1 MAMIHLF
8 GSMAFVKNN
17 ISPNT
22 AKLNPRVF
30 NKKGNAN
37 SAPNVMTRFFQ
48 FISWNEKRGFSF
60 SLVFFKLEK
69 TRFNKEQIAS
79 KKAARKGTKPD
90 PGSPRLPREALIEEV
105 SMIPATSNK
114 KMLLIWSFRSFIIN
128 DTRFKN

>member
-1 MAMIHLF
+1 MATTHLL
-8 GSMAFVKNN
+8 GSVAFAKKSIN
-17 ISPNT
+17 PNT
-22 AKLNPRVF
+22 VKLKPRSF

-48 FISWNEKRGFSF
+48 FISWNKKRGFSF

-79 KKAARKGTKPD
+79 TKAARKGTKPD
-90 PGSPRLPREALIEEV
+90 PGSPRLPREALTEEV

-114 KMLLIWSFRSFIIN
+114 KMLLI
-128 DTRFKN
+128 